1 MANAIRTES
10 PNHLTNAPF
19 TTATNEA
26 EWMNRADGAQGL
38 CVDAW
43 AVGPGWY
50 EPGLWPVIFVR
61 SRYPELRK
69 SLRRAGTIR
78 RAA

>member
-1 MANAIRTES
+1 MAIAIRAES

-26 EWMNRADGAQGL
+26 EWINRADGAQGL
-38 CVDAW
+38 CVDDW

-50 EPGLWPVIFVR
+50 EPGLWPVISVR
-61 SRYPELRK
+61 SWYPELRK
-69 SLRRAGTIR
+69 SLSRAGRLR
-78 RAA
+78 REA